1 MPREARVA
9 AALLPGTH
17 TVAGAVVG
25 ADDDGAVRPCISLC
39 ARALAEDALA
49 ARRALPKGS
58 AAHNGVVAVQ

>member
-1 MPREARVA
+1 MPREAGVA

-49 ARRALPKGS
+49 ARRALPKRKRRTQW
-58 AAHNGVVAVQ
+58 VVAVQ